1 MSSFQDG
8 DCIEYVLNSGST
20 RGLNFSSFVSLD
32 GAYLLAAGTDDSIK
46 VYANE
51 SLVSH
56 HVVGHGVDNVL
67 FNNIASNILLASSEA
82 SILVYN
88 VETQS
93 AYRKFDTVSGIQSL
107 DWASQGSNVVS
118 VSKDNIIRLWDVRS
132 STCIS
137 QGNCHSGVKPSKV
150 VCLKNNAVMTTGFS
164 SSRER
169 EFCLWDLRDLSKP
182 TSTNKIDSST
192 GTLTPLYDRDTD
204 LVFLMGKG
212 DSVIRWG
219 QIENI
224 KVQEF
229 PAATIGDNILGSC
242 LIPKKACSIMSGEI
256 NRILVISGDGSNM
269 IPVSVVV
276 PRKSYT
282 DFHSD
287 VFPDTL
293 SDIPNTSAAQWEQDL
308 LNFPNLISLDPTSKI
323 PVKVMVIKESEAKPS
338 LNNGTNQI
346 PKPVIKLP
354 KSSTYRFIEG
364 KIDVQYKDI
373 NNLNA
378 NNSNECNGFEVN
390 VDVLAFSLN
399 GAGGRVG
406 IWLTKDAGRVT
417 VIIPS
422 VICGN

>member
-1 MSSFQDG
+1 L
-8 DCIEYVLNSGST
+8 I
-20 RGLNFSSFVSLD
+20 FSLSLTIS
-32 GAYLLAAGTDDSIK
+32 AGT
-46 VYANE
+46 
-51 SLVSH
+51 
-56 HVVGHGVDNVL
+56 
-67 FNNIASNILLASSEA
+67 
-82 SILVYN
+82 
-88 VETQS
+88 
-93 AYRKFDTVSGIQSL
+93 
-107 DWASQGSNVVS
+107 
-118 VSKDNIIRLWDVRS
+118 
-132 STCIS
+132 
-137 QGNCHSGVKPSKV
+137 
-150 VCLKNNAVMTTGFS
+150 
-164 SSRER
+164 
-169 EFCLWDLRDLSKP
+169 
-182 TSTNKIDSST
+182 DSST